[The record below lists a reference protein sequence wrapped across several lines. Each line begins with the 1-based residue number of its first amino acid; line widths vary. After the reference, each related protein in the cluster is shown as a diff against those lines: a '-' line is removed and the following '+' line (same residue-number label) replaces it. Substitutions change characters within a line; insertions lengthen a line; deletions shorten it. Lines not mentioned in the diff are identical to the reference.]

1 MNNNGIFSQR
11 DDTDYSASTAKRLSC
26 EKVLLIVCAG
36 IAAFCDFV
44 TFVVACVAQYAP
56 AFIMFPLFLLAV
68 DGLFI
73 AGICFT
79 NFRFRYSLAVWIG
92 YLILSFTFTVIM
104 LAGAAGSSGI
114 QNFTTA
120 AIALAVLSHIVL
132 WLTIGICALAG
143 NFFPRKNY
151 VKVILCA
158 VTGIAVLF
166 TFAYSVFVADKGFY
180 GQDED
185 NLVRAVSYTEDE
197 SLDGYQAHAL
207 LMGCG
212 TKVVI
217 PETFNGKKVVS
228 VSADILVDDSI
239 DNIVI
244 EGEEMLEIRDFESD
258 MQIPST
264 LSIGV
269 SKNTIDEYREKY
281 IGLALD
287 NTLALASAF
296 YPADLADDERYVT
309 FAYDWA
315 ASDEVLNHVLPTW
328 IGKKGDVLDISSYA
342 EANGITYI
350 VNGDMRDSE
359 DLHWNMLNN
368 GGYVFKDV
376 NAGGENVDGKKI
388 DDSLYR
394 AKVNFDKIYK
404 VTVLDDND
412 SEYEPDASFKTT
424 GIGDE
429 VLDYRYVAYSVAD
442 ELLQEIAREGFSL
455 AWEEELRGER
465 SRFTSLKDL
474 LDSDAA
480 YIYNNNVSIAPVWTL
495 NAPQI
500 VRTYTDRADNKFVY
514 GDDVNF
520 GVDALAPFEGCTL
533 SYVWRGADGKPLG
546 YYTQQALVTCITPAL
561 AGTYQVTVKASSD
574 QTSLISET
582 QGSVTLAV
590 DKKTLRFIW
599 SFPENAVYD
608 GSERAA
614 TCEIVAEDV
623 VGDDYLTFTVDTA
636 PVVNAGTYTDKVTL
650 LQGDNAG
657 YYGFDSSAQFT
668 YSVAKRPVSLSWQNT
683 QFIYNGGY
691 QYPKVDSVSN
701 AVIGEEDEVI
711 ASVIYGKYGRNAGTF
726 EVTASFA
733 SDSNYTISEGA
744 VKSYS
749 ISKKEVVAVWQYTD
763 KFVYNGYG
771 QYPVIE
777 DIEGLTDA
785 DRAGVIAGVIYSG
798 YGKNAGEYTVGL
810 SLGSGSEN
818 YLLVGDTE
826 KTYTISKKSLTV
838 GAVAADKVYDGKAGG
853 NFTIR
858 VQGLVG
864 KDTAASLGAPVFSGD
879 AVSAVN
885 AGSYTLSVSFE
896 PNDVNANY
904 DIVYTSDTFVI
915 SPKSVAAVWSGTR
928 VFAEDGEQHAPYI
941 VTDGRE
947 YQGQAEITYE
957 YFTSDGEPVAKPS
970 EAGKYYVTAS
980 VKSDNYVLTGL
991 RCDFEIVVEEA
1002 EK

>member
-1 MNNNGIFSQR
+1 M
-11 DDTDYSASTAKRLSC
+11 
-26 EKVLLIVCAG
+26 
-36 IAAFCDFV
+36 
-44 TFVVACVAQYAP
+44 
-56 AFIMFPLFLLAV
+56 
-68 DGLFI
+68 
-73 AGICFT
+73 
-79 NFRFRYSLAVWIG
+79 
-92 YLILSFTFTVIM
+92 
-104 LAGAAGSSGI
+104 
-114 QNFTTA
+114 
-120 AIALAVLSHIVL
+120 
-132 WLTIGICALAG
+132 
-143 NFFPRKNY
+143 
-151 VKVILCA
+151 
-158 VTGIAVLF
+158 
-166 TFAYSVFVADKGFY
+166 
-180 GQDED
+180 
-185 NLVRAVSYTEDE
+185 
-197 SLDGYQAHAL
+197 
-207 LMGCG
+207 
-212 TKVVI
+212 
-217 PETFNGKKVVS
+217 
-228 VSADILVDDSI
+228 
-239 DNIVI
+239 
-244 EGEEMLEIRDFESD
+244 
-258 MQIPST
+258 
-264 LSIGV
+264 
-269 SKNTIDEYREKY
+269 
-281 IGLALD
+281 
-287 NTLALASAF
+287 
-296 YPADLADDERYVT
+296 T

-495 NAPQI
+495 DAPQI

-608 GSERAA
+608 GSERTA

-711 ASVIYGKYGRNAGTF
+711 ASVNYGKYGRNAGTY

-879 AVSAVN
+879 AVTAVN

-980 VKSDNYVLTGL
+980 VKSDNYVLSGL